1 MSAMTSTIADDHQ
14 RAADRDAVYL
24 GIDGGGTKTSFLLL
38 AGDGRLLARHVST
51 TSYYLEIGFDALRAL
66 LHEGIAQTLRQAGL
80 SHASVRSAFA
90 GLPAHGE
97 DSALLPAFDALLA
110 DLPLARVGND
120 MVCSWAGSLGGR
132 DGISL
137 VAGTG
142 SIAYGEWRGRGAR
155 SGGWGEVFGD
165 EGSAHWLARET
176 LALFSRMADGR
187 AEPGPLLGLV
197 REQFAL
203 AHDLDLCRE
212 INGQAARS
220 ELAQLARLATAA
232 AQAGDA
238 QARQLLVRAGDELA
252 LLAAGT
258 ARSLGLPPGAAV
270 DVSYSGGVFA
280 AGELVLGPLQA
291 ALTRRLPG
299 AALKR
304 PRFGPELG
312 AALYA
317 ARLAGRPLSAD
328 ALGRLG

>member
-1 MSAMTSTIADDHQ
+1 MF
-14 RAADRDAVYL
+14 L
-24 GIDGGGTKTSFLLL
+24 GIDGGGTKTAFVLLD
-38 AGDGRLLARHVST
+38 ANGRMIARHESS
-51 TSYYLEIGFDALRAL
+51 TSYYLEIGFDALRTL
-66 LHEGIAQTLRQAGL
+66 LHDGVQATLAKAGTR
-80 SHASVRSAFA
+80 AADVANTFA

-97 DSALLPAFDALLA
+97 DSSLLGRFESLLA
-110 DLPLARVGND
+110 DIVPRSTVGND
-120 MVCSWAGSLGGR
+120 MVCSWAGSLAGA

-142 SIAYGEWRGRGAR
+142 SIAYGEWQGRSAR
-155 SGGWGEVFGD
+155 CGGWGEIFGD

-187 AEPGPLLGLV
+187 AEAGPLLALV
-197 REQFAL
+197 REHFKL
-203 AHDLDLCRE
+203 EMDLNLCGKVNGSAH
-212 INGQAARS
+212 RS

-232 AQAGDA
+232 ADAGDV
-238 QARQLLVRAGDELA
+238 QARQLMVRAGDELA

-258 ARSLGLPPGAAV
+258 ARNLRVPIGTPV

-299 AALKR
+299 ALLKR

-317 ARLAGRPLSAD
+317 ARLAGQPLSAQ
-328 ALGRLG
+328 ALSLLS